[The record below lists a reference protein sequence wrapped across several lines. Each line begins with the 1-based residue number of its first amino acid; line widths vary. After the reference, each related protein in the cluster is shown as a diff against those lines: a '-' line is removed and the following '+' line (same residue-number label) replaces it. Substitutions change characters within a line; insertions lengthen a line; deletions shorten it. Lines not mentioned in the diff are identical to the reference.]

1 MFLKRIEIKGFKS
14 FADRLH
20 IDFNPGITTVVGPNG
35 SGKSNISDSI
45 RWVLGEQSARSL
57 RGSRMEDVIFSGSD
71 TRRGLNI
78 AEVTLVL
85 DNEDESLP
93 YEYSEISVTR
103 RLYRSG
109 ESEYL
114 LNRTKCRRRDIIDLF
129 MDSGM
134 GKESFSIIGQGRV
147 EEVLNSRPEER
158 RAMFEEAAGVL
169 KYKQRKQEAERKFES
184 TEANLHRV
192 KDILHELN
200 GQMEPLQMQAS
211 AAKDYLAKREELEA
225 LESALLVHEIEEL
238 HSDWK
243 AAQNQEKKEEQY
255 NRSWKQKKEQTEA
268 GARKARAF
276 EALLARFHQQV
287 QSGYVEA
294 ARNLEKREGD
304 RNLSNEQGK
313 HAAEKLEAEK
323 KALEKDEAK
332 LSEITN
338 AYREQKER
346 YEKENEALT
355 NGMNELRSVQKQL
368 RSYQEMNGKDI
379 ENEKSEYIERL
390 NEQASVGNETR
401 YVTDQ
406 KASLERR
413 MKALKKDNQSFLEER
428 ESSLKLVEKQKKEE
442 EVLSRQTDN
451 AHAEAEAA
459 GREEERLKEK
469 LKEQEDKLYKAYR
482 YVDEKKSKIRMLEE
496 MQEEYAGYY
505 QGAKEI
511 LKAREQKLSGIIGS
525 VAELMDVPGE
535 YVEAMETALGASLQ
549 NIVTRT
555 EKDAREA
562 IAYLRKHQ
570 KGRATLLPSE
580 TVRPRQADRTS
591 YEKARTFTGF
601 IGTAG
606 ELVHIRPGYEHVR
619 DQLLGHIFVVDQ
631 LETANRLAAACSY
644 KIRIVTLEGDV
655 VNPGGSMSGGKMQNQ
670 KGTLLEKQRE
680 LRELKNNLSE
690 IEEKTTAWEKTV
702 ENTKEAVRKQKVAAG
717 DKQQKARECSS
728 QLEEK
733 KEARRKSEQ
742 EHDRLDSRLGMF
754 DREYSSLEEEKKRLD
769 ERLQVLE
776 DNRIRVEKTITELK
790 ASIDELEQEHS
801 RRGEEEAVLREQE
814 TEGKV
819 QTAALR
825 ENVSAQNKEKE
836 RLHREKEELEQAVA
850 GRKERAAAWEE
861 HLNND
866 HSGQNW
872 DQLVGEAEAAKKEI
886 ERLQAQLN
894 EQKARAAHAAEQ
906 IEATASVQNDRFQ
919 ESRDRLHET
928 TVRINRLD
936 VALENKIT
944 YLQSEYELSFERA
957 KEKHTL
963 PVSPE
968 QAKDDV
974 HLLQMGIE
982 ELGPVNL
989 GAIEECERVTERYRF
1004 LSSQQEDLMEARQS
1018 LQDVID
1024 EMDKEVT
1031 ERFAAAYHAIRE
1043 EFQHVFAK
1051 LFGGGEA
1058 DLVLTEPENLL
1069 HTGVDISARP
1079 PGKKR
1084 QHLSLLSGGE
1094 KALTAIALLFAII
1107 KVKPAPFCVLDEV
1120 EAALDEANLVRFAK
1134 YLRSFS
1140 ETTQFIVI
1148 SHRKAT
1154 MEEADVLYGITME
1167 ESGVSKMVSVRL
1179 EEADELLEV

>member
-57 RGSRMEDVIFSGSD
+57 RGARMEDVIFSGSD

-85 DNEDESLP
+85 DNEGGGLP

-114 LNRTKCRRRDIIDLF
+114 LNRTKCRRKDIIDLF

-158 RAMFEEAAGVL
+158 RAMFEEASGVL

-200 GQMEPLQMQAS
+200 EQMEPLQIQAS
-211 AAKDYLAKREELEA
+211 AAKDYLEKREELES

-238 HSDWK
+238 HSEWK
-243 AAQNQEKKEEQY
+243 TAQQEEKMEKE
-255 NRSWKQKKEQTEA
+255 NNDRWKQKKEETEA
-268 GARKARAF
+268 AARKARRL

-287 QSGYVEA
+287 QSGYVKA

-323 KALEKDEAK
+323 KALEEDETK
-332 LSEITN
+332 LSGVAN
-338 AYREQKER
+338 AYREQRDR
-346 YEKENEALT
+346 YEKENEAL
-355 NGMNELRSVQKQL
+355 NSAMNSLQAVQKQL
-368 RSYQEMNGKDI
+368 RSYQEMNGK
-379 ENEKSEYIERL
+379 ELEEEKSEYIDRL
-390 NEQASVGNETR
+390 NEQASIGNETR

-406 KASLERR
+406 KSSLERR
-413 MKALKKDNQSFLEER
+413 MNALKEDNQSFLEER
-428 ESSLKLVEKQKKEE
+428 RSSGQIVEKRKKEE
-442 EVLSRQTDN
+442 ESLLQQTEN
-451 AHAEAEAA
+451 ARADAEAA
-459 GREEERLKEK
+459 RSEEERLEEK

-496 MQEEYAGYY
+496 MQEEYSGYY

-511 LKAREQKLSGIIGS
+511 LKAREQKLAGIIGS
-525 VAELMDVPGE
+525 VAELIDVPAA

-549 NIVTRT
+549 HIVTRT

-562 IAYLRKHQ
+562 IAFLRRHQ

-580 TVRPRQADRTS
+580 TVRPRRADRAS
-591 YEKARTFTGF
+591 YDKARSFSGF

-606 ELVHIRPGYEHVR
+606 ELVQVRPGYEHIR

-644 KIRIVTLEGDV
+644 KLRIVTLEGDV
-655 VNPGGSMSGGKMQNQ
+655 VNPGGSMSGGKTQNQ

-680 LRELKNNLSE
+680 LRELKDNLSD
-690 IEEKTTAWEKTV
+690 IEKKTADWEKTV
-702 ENTKEAVRKQKVAAG
+702 EQTKQAAKKQKETAG
-717 DKQQKARECSS
+717 EKQQKALEYSS

-733 KEARRKSEQ
+733 KEMRRKSEQ

-754 DREYSSLEEEKKRLD
+754 DREYESLEEEKERLE

-776 DNRIRVEKTITELK
+776 GSRKRVEKTLSELK
-790 ASIDELEQEHS
+790 SSIDKLEQEYS
-801 RRGEEEAVLREQE
+801 KRDKEEASLREQE
-814 TEGKV
+814 TDEKV
-819 QTAALR
+819 RTAALR
-825 ENVSAQNKEKE
+825 ENVSAQQKEKE

-850 GRKERAAAWEE
+850 ERKERAVSWEE

-866 HSGQNW
+866 RSGHDW
-872 DQLVGEAEAAKKEI
+872 DQLVKEASNAKAEI
-886 ERLQAQLN
+886 ERLQERIN
-894 EQKARAAHAAEQ
+894 DQKARTARDAEQ
-906 IEATASVQNDRFQ
+906 IEATASVQNDRYQ
-919 ESRDRLHET
+919 ESRERLHET
-928 TVRINRLD
+928 TVRMNRLD

-957 KEKHTL
+957 KQKHTL
-963 PVSPE
+963 AVSAE
-968 QAKDDV
+968 QARNEV
-974 HLLQMGIE
+974 HLLQLGIE
-982 ELGPVNL
+982 ELGTVNL
-989 GAIEECERVTERYRF
+989 GAIDECERVTERHRF
-1004 LSSQQEDLMEARQS
+1004 LNSQQEDLMEARES
-1018 LQDVID
+1018 LQNVID
-1024 EMDKEVT
+1024 EMDAEVT
-1031 ERFAAAYHAIRE
+1031 ERFAATYHAIRA
-1043 EFQHVFAK
+1043 EFQHVFVK

-1079 PGKKR
+1079 PGKKK